1 MCIAAPGQVISIS
14 GEMAQIKFGR
24 LTRAAQT
31 TLKPNV
37 KKGDYVLVHAG
48 FIMEILE
55 KSDALERIKLFKE
68 TGLD

>member
-1 MCIAAPGQVISIS
+1 MCIAAPGRVISVK
-14 GEMAQIKFGR
+14 GETAQVKFGR

-31 TLKPNV
+31 TLKPGV

-55 KSDALERIKLFKE
+55 KTDALERIKLFKE
-68 TGLD
+68 TGLQ